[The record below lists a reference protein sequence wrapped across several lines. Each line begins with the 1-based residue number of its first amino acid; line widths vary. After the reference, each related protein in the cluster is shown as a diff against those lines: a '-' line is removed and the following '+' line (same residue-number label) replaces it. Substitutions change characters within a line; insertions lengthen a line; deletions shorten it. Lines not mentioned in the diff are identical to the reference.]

1 MSLASHQL
9 PARDGEDL
17 LLEIRDLKTYF
28 ALAEGTVRAVD
39 GLDLTIRRG
48 QTLGVVGESG
58 CGKSITS
65 LSILGIVPHPGRVV
79 GGRILYHQYPP
90 TAGGSQDERTI
101 ELTKLKPNSRELRA
115 IPRNEI

>member
-39 GLDLTIRRG
+39 SLDLTIRRG

-90 TAGGSQDERTI
+90 AGGGSHHAHTI
-101 ELTKLKPNSRELRA
+101 TLATSTPPPTPILP
-115 IPRNEI
+115 